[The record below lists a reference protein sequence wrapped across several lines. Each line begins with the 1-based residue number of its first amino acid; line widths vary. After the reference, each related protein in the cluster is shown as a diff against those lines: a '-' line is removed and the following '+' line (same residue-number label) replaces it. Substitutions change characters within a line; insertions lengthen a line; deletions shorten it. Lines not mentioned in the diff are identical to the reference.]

1 MAQVPTQMVRLLGG
15 AVRAGANVIAK
26 GAAERSISEE
36 VAAAIKVRVR
46 RTPDRVTAFIETRG
60 KGSFMAPW
68 LEHGTSPHFIS
79 VDPLDRG
86 GMTVG
91 RINRLNKESLVIGGK
106 FVGRTVKHPGA
117 EPHPFLRPALDLDG
131 PEAIATAQKYIN
143 ARVSRSGVAVSSE
156 DDGDQA

>member
-1 MAQVPTQMVRLLGG
+1 MAQVPTGLVRLLGG

-36 VAAAIKVRVR
+36 VAASIKVRVR

-68 LEHGTSPHFIS
+68 LEHGTSSHFIS

-106 FVGRTVKHPGA
+106 FVGPTVLHPGA
-117 EPHPFLRPALDLDG
+117 TAHPFLRPALDIEG
-131 PEAIATAQKYIN
+131 PDAIVAAQNYIN
-143 ARVSRSGVAVSSE
+143 ARVSRSGIAVSD
-156 DDGDQA
+156 DDGGQA